1 MDACSAPRM
10 ARARSRRSDLSR
22 RRFSDFRGKS
32 MIEPINVLN
41 GLDLNRL
48 GMVFIDA
55 VESAEI
61 RDLNR

>member
-1 MDACSAPRM
+1 
-10 ARARSRRSDLSR
+10 
-22 RRFSDFRGKS
+22 

-48 GMVFIDA
+48 GMVFIDT

>member
-1 MDACSAPRM
+1 
-10 ARARSRRSDLSR
+10 
-22 RRFSDFRGKS
+22 

-61 RDLNR
+61 RDLNG